1 MKSDNEKENEYDVTQ
16 YTDEE
21 LLTILD
27 LNHNPTDRELEAKI
41 IFNINKYKNIGG
53 ESGFQLATFFED
65 IYAHFFDLGEEDA
78 RQDEDQDG
86 VEEIEEIEESDM
98 NNIDKNSPIKK
109 VAFQETIREEGFN
122 KNETNQSS
130 LIEPQTNRENETKVG
145 YTRNLSY
152 TRGQLNPLLQQTI
165 KRIIS
170 IDSQYRDNKD
180 ALSTEFTFDLSD
192 PLKDVVS
199 LKLYSVQIPYTWYT
213 INNDFGSNFFIIKG
227 DSPGIDNGNH
237 DYTITVSPGNYSP
250 QELVDAI
257 NANISTLISTSTDSS
272 FGNTSMSL
280 NQQTS
285 RVKLNLRFEKQYN
298 ETSYFLNFPNG
309 TSAFE
314 LNSNVTD
321 ASLNLRRASISSF
334 LGFEDLS
341 YNLFHIKSTED
352 LPLVS
357 DTNNANENKAFL
369 LDTSN
374 NFFTVYKYIG
384 LTEESGIPSSVDLS
398 FNVTLSLTTG
408 VDYVRAQIV
417 NQLVID
423 LSNNVNLSSE
433 SAINRIVTQDG
444 NNSYFEMRLK
454 PNRNTTN
461 NIANSKFKVIFPTP
475 SVDIFVGANSCFRF
489 QEHDVELNT
498 IISEHAS
505 IQDESTSFDIS
516 QNIPRV
522 LLSCNKPYFDLS
534 TNDIFFSIPLSTAS
548 YSLNQVIN
556 TLDDN
561 LKEQSYII
569 ENNSG
574 VSLNNNGF
582 LEFTFDILRDF
593 QQNEFEMTIPASG
606 FFSDLGYT
614 GGTVTSQGSGV
625 IGDTTAI
632 SVGFQIN
639 DQTDYAISNY
649 DLLSVLPLASLAN
662 MSSDLSFNVSLAA
675 QTNNI
680 VSQVN
685 LSSVIASTFNSTF
698 VDDDNVNVLSG
709 STFTLHSSSTPGKV
723 DCSLNIVVSKQLSED
738 DFNIQFQDISG
749 GTDLLDL
756 SNNIWY
762 NSLQIDSVMIDNSF
776 QLLNSPYVSSDVSGA
791 DLSFN
796 VTNELGTVIARGVR
810 SNGVLTDAGRF
821 IAITSDNNKFQL
833 VPFEDGVVD
842 NRNILSFTI
851 SDGNYSR
858 AQLLNLMNNAF
869 AGTVAS
875 SSTISIFTDSQG
887 NELTKMRLTVDKT
900 YTPDD
905 YKLLF
910 FDPISF
916 AKCFSGVSSVR
927 NTTWD
932 TTLGWILGFRAYTS
946 YIIRDL
952 DTTVSQYVVKSGTNV
967 ELIGDT
973 TISTNLFNYLLLSLN
988 DYNQNHLNDGLI
1000 TVAPRDTFI
1009 QPSSYTNRSNFVCDP
1024 NTGDLVY
1031 NSANDQQTKRLTQ
1044 NQIYSVTQI
1053 ANSKNVSNI
1062 ITSTEVTGNSFGTGP
1077 FEKDVFGLIPL
1088 KLSGLRNGESYV
1100 EFGGTLQNQER
1111 TYFGPVNINR
1121 MTVKLK
1127 TDRGNV
1133 LDLNGS
1139 NWSFSLVCE
1148 QLYRQNP
1155 GSGDT

>member
-1 MKSDNEKENEYDVTQ
+1 MESNDVKKDEYDISE
-16 YTDEE
+16 YSDEE

-41 IFNINKYKNIGG
+41 IFNINKYKNIAG
-53 ESGFQLATFFED
+53 ESGAQLAIFFED
-65 IYAHFFDLGEEDA
+65 IYNRFFDLGEEDEDEN
-78 RQDEDQDG
+78 QDDQEINVSVKEIDTKRAQ
-86 VEEIEEIEESDM
+86 EE
-98 NNIDKNSPIKK
+98 KT
-109 VAFQETIREEGFN
+109 QERAMDEGFN
-122 KNETNQSS
+122 NNAPKPTT
-130 LIEPQTNRENETKVG
+130 LIETQPKRENEAPVG
-145 YTRNLSY
+145 YTRNLAY
-152 TRGQLNPLLQQTI
+152 TTGQLNPLLQQTI
-165 KRIIS
+165 KRVIS

-227 DSPGIDNGNH
+227 NSPGIDNGNH
-237 DYTITVSPGNYSP
+237 DYTITVSAGNYSP

-257 NANISTLISTSTDSS
+257 NANIVALTSVSTDVS

-285 RVKLNLRFEKQYN
+285 RVKLNLGFEKQYN
-298 ETSYFLNFPNG
+298 ETSYYLNFPNG

-314 LNSNVTD
+314 LEDDSPD
-321 ASLNLRRASISSF
+321 ASLNLRRATIPSF
-334 LGFEDLS
+334 LGFEDGS
-341 YNLFHIKSTED
+341 YNLFNIESTKD
-352 LPLVS
+352 LPLATDS
-357 DTNNANENKAFL
+357 ANANENKAFL
-369 LDTSN
+369 LDASN

-384 LTEESGIPSSVDLS
+384 PGEETGVPSNVDLS

-408 VDYVRAQIV
+408 VDYVRAQLV
-417 NQLVID
+417 NQFVID

-433 SAINRIVTQDG
+433 SEISRITTDNG
-444 NNSYFEMRLK
+444 NNSYFELRLK
-454 PNRNTTN
+454 PDRNTTN
-461 NIANSKFKVIFPTP
+461 NVANSKFKVVFPT
-475 SVDIFVGANSCFRF
+475 SSNDIFVGANSCFRF
-489 QEHDVELNT
+489 QQHDVELNT
-498 IISEHAS
+498 VISEFGS

-516 QNIPRV
+516 ENIPRV
-522 LLSCNKPYFDLS
+522 VLSCNKPLFDLA
-534 TNDIFFSIPLSTAS
+534 TNDISFSIPTSTTS

-561 LKEQSYII
+561 LKAQEFII
-569 ENNSG
+569 DNNSG
-574 VSLNNNGF
+574 VTLNSNGF
-582 LEFTFDILRDF
+582 LEFAFDILRDF
-593 QQNEFEMTIPASG
+593 QQNEFQITIPVPG
-606 FFSDLGYT
+606 FFVNLGYT
-614 GGTVTSQGSGV
+614 NGTVTTQGSGT
-625 IGDTTAI
+625 IGDTTGI
-632 SVGFQIN
+632 TIGFQIN
-639 DQTDYAISNY
+639 DQSDYNISNY
-649 DLLSVLPLASLAN
+649 NLLTVNPDASLN
-662 MSSDLSFNVSLAA
+662 NISSDLSYNVVIPTQPS
-675 QTNNI
+675 NFI
-680 VSQVN
+680 SQVN
-685 LSSVIASTFNSTF
+685 LSNVVENTFNSVF

-709 STFTLHSSSTPGKV
+709 STFSVQASSVSGKL
-723 DCSLNIVVSKQLSED
+723 DCSLNIFISKQLSED
-738 DFNIQFQDISG
+738 DFNVQFQDISG
-749 GTDLLDL
+749 SELLDL

-762 NSLQIDSVMIDNSF
+762 NSLQIDRTMIDTSF
-776 QLLNSPYVSSDVSGA
+776 QLLNSPYVSTDVPGA

-796 VTNELGTVIARGVR
+796 VTNDIGTVIGRGVR
-810 SNGVLTDAGRF
+810 SNGALTDADRF
-821 IAITSDNNKFQL
+821 IEITSDNNQFQL
-833 VPFEDGVVD
+833 VPFEDGVQD
-842 NRNILSFTI
+842 ARNILSFVI
-851 SDGNYSR
+851 ADGNYSR
-858 AQLLNLMNNAF
+858 AQLLSVMNAKF

-875 SSTISIFTDSQG
+875 NSSITISTDSLG
-887 NELTKMRLTVDKT
+887 RELTKMRLTVNKL

-946 YIIRDL
+946 YIISEL

-967 ELIGDT
+967 ELTGDT

-1009 QPSSYTNRSNFVCDP
+1009 QPSSYTNRTNFVCDP
-1024 NTGDLVY
+1024 NTGELVY
-1031 NSANDQQTKRLTQ
+1031 NTANDPQTKRLTQ

-1111 TYFGPVNINR
+1111 TYFGPVNIKR

-1155 GSGDT
+1155 GE

>member
-41 IFNINKYKNIGG
+41 IFNIKKYKNIGG

-86 VEEIEEIEESDM
+86 VEEIEESDM
-98 NNIDKNSPIKK
+98 NNIDKNSSIKK
-109 VAFQETIREEGFN
+109 VAFQETLREEGFN

-145 YTRNLSY
+145 YTSNLAY

-237 DYTITVSPGNYSP
+237 DYTITVSAGNYSP

-257 NANISTLISTSTDSS
+257 NANISTLTSTSTDVS

-314 LNSNVTD
+314 LNSNATD

-384 LTEESGIPSSVDLS
+384 PTEELGIPSSVDLS

-433 SAINRIVTQDG
+433 SAINRIVTEDG
-444 NNSYFEMRLK
+444 NNSYFELRLK
-454 PNRNTTN
+454 PDRNTTN

-522 LLSCNKPYFDLS
+522 VLSCNKPYFDLS
-534 TNDIFFSIPLSTAS
+534 TNDISFSIPLSTAS

-574 VSLNNNGF
+574 VSLNNSGF

-662 MSSDLSFNVSLAA
+662 MSFDLSFNVSLAA

-723 DCSLNIVVSKQLSED
+723 DCSLNIVISKQLSED

-810 SNGVLTDAGRF
+810 SNGVLTDADRF

-869 AGTVAS
+869 VGTVAS
-875 SSTISIFTDSQG
+875 LSTISIFTDSQG

-967 ELIGDT
+967 ELTGDT

>member
-1 MKSDNEKENEYDVTQ
+1 MKTNDAKKDEYDISQ
-16 YTDEE
+16 YSDEE

-41 IFNINKYKNIGG
+41 IFNINKYKNIAG
-53 ESGFQLATFFED
+53 ESGSQLAIFFED
-65 IYAHFFDLGEEDA
+65 IYSHFFDLGEEDEN
-78 RQDEDQDG
+78 QDAQETNAS
-86 VEEIEEIEESDM
+86 VEEIDTKMAPEE
-98 NNIDKNSPIKK
+98 KT
-109 VAFQETIREEGFN
+109 QEMTMDEGFN
-122 KNETNQSS
+122 NNASKPTTLTETQPS
-130 LIEPQTNRENETKVG
+130 RENEAPVG
-145 YTRNLSY
+145 YTRNLAY
-152 TRGQLNPLLQQTI
+152 TTGQLNPLLQQTI
-165 KRIIS
+165 KRVIS

-227 DSPGIDNGNH
+227 NSPGIDNGNH
-237 DYTITVSPGNYSP
+237 DYTITVSAGNYSP

-257 NANISTLISTSTDSS
+257 NENIVALTSISTDVS

-285 RVKLNLRFEKQYN
+285 RVKLNLGFEKQYN
-298 ETSYFLNFPNG
+298 ETSYYLNFPNG

-314 LNSNVTD
+314 LEDDSPD
-321 ASLNLRRASISSF
+321 ASLNLRRANIPSF
-334 LGFEDLS
+334 LGFEDSS
-341 YNLFHIKSTED
+341 YNLFNIESTKD
-352 LPLVS
+352 LPLAT
-357 DTNNANENKAFL
+357 DTANANENKAFL
-369 LDTSN
+369 LDASN

-384 LTEESGIPSSVDLS
+384 PSEETGVPSNVDLS
-398 FNVTLSLTTG
+398 FNITLSLTTG
-408 VDYVRAQIV
+408 VDYVRTQLV

-433 SAINRIVTQDG
+433 SEISRITTDDG
-444 NNSYFEMRLK
+444 NNSYFELRLK
-454 PNRNTTN
+454 PDRNTTN
-461 NIANSKFKVIFPTP
+461 NVANSKFKVLFPSP
-475 SVDIFVGANSCFRF
+475 STDIFVGANSCFRF

-498 IISEHAS
+498 VISEFGS

-522 LLSCNKPYFDLS
+522 VLSCNKPLFDLAA
-534 TNDIFFSIPLSTAS
+534 NDISFSIPTSTTS

-561 LKEQSYII
+561 LKEQDFII
-569 ENNSG
+569 DNNSG
-574 VSLNNNGF
+574 VTLNSDGY
-582 LEFTFDILRDF
+582 LEFAFDILRDF
-593 QQNEFEMTIPASG
+593 QQNEFQVTILATG
-606 FFSDLGYT
+606 FFANLGYT
-614 GGTVTSQGSGV
+614 DGQVTTQGSGT

-632 SVGFQIN
+632 TIGFQIN
-639 DQTDYAISNY
+639 DQSDYAISNY
-649 DLLSVLPLASLAN
+649 QLLTVDPHTSLN
-662 MSSDLSFNVSLAA
+662 NLSSDLSYNVVLPTQPS
-675 QTNNI
+675 NFI
-680 VSQVN
+680 SQVN
-685 LSSVIASTFNSTF
+685 LSNVVENTFNSVF

-709 STFTLHSSSTPGKV
+709 STFSVQPSTTSGKL
-723 DCSLNIVVSKQLSED
+723 DCSLNIFVSKQLSED
-738 DFNIQFQDISG
+738 DFNVQFQDISG
-749 GTDLLDL
+749 SELLDL

-762 NSLQIDSVMIDNSF
+762 NSLRIDRVMIDTSF
-776 QLLNSPYVSSDVSGA
+776 QLLNSPYVSTDVPGA

-796 VTNELGTVIARGVR
+796 VTNDIGTVIGRGIR
-810 SNGVLTDAGRF
+810 SNDVLTDADRF
-821 IAITSDNNKFQL
+821 IEITSDNNQFQL
-833 VPFEDGVVD
+833 VPFEDGVQD
-842 NRNILSFTI
+842 DRNILSFTI
-851 SDGNYSR
+851 ADGNYSR
-858 AQLLNLMNNAF
+858 AQLLSAMNAKF
-869 AGTVAS
+869 VGTVAS
-875 SSTISIFTDSQG
+875 ESSITISTDSLG
-887 NELTKMRLTVDKT
+887 RELTKMRLTVNKM

-946 YIIRDL
+946 YIISDL
-952 DTTVSQYVVKSGTNV
+952 DSTVSQYVVKSGTNV
-967 ELIGDT
+967 ELTGDT

-1024 NTGDLVY
+1024 NTGELVY
-1031 NSANDQQTKRLTQ
+1031 NTANDQQTKRLTQ

-1088 KLSGLRNGESYV
+1088 KLSGLRNGDSYV

-1111 TYFGPVNINR
+1111 TYFGPVNIKR

-1155 GSGDT
+1155 GNGE

>member
-1 MKSDNEKENEYDVTQ
+1 MKSNDANQDEYNVNQ
-16 YTDEE
+16 YSDEE

-27 LNHNPTDRELEAKI
+27 LNHNPSDRELEAKI
-41 IFNINKYKNIGG
+41 IFNINKYKNIAG
-53 ESGFQLATFFED
+53 ESGTQLATFFED
-65 IYAHFFDLGEEDA
+65 IYAHFFDLGEEEGEDEKQESNEVVESGTTNISQPSPEEK
-78 RQDEDQDG
+78 RQERAND
-86 VEEIEEIEESDM
+86 
-98 NNIDKNSPIKK
+98 
-109 VAFQETIREEGFN
+109 EGFN
-122 KNETNQSS
+122 NNVSNQPSF
-130 LIEPQTNRENETKVG
+130 IEGQTNRENEAPVG
-145 YTRNLSY
+145 YTRDLAY

-227 DSPGIDNGNH
+227 NSPGIDNGNH
-237 DYTITVSPGNYSP
+237 DYTITVSAGNYSP

-257 NANISTLISTSTDSS
+257 NANISSLTTTSTDVS

-285 RVKLNLRFEKQYN
+285 RVKLNLGFEKQYN
-298 ETSYFLNFPNG
+298 ETSYYLNFPNG
-309 TSAFE
+309 TSAFALDE
-314 LNSNVTD
+314 DPTQE
-321 ASLNLRRASISSF
+321 SLNLRRATISSF
-334 LGFEDLS
+334 LGFEDTS
-341 YNLFHIKSTED
+341 YNLFHIESTKD
-352 LPLVS
+352 LPLV
-357 DTNNANENKAFL
+357 ENDVRAFV
-369 LDTSN
+369 LDSTN

-384 LTEESGIPSSVDLS
+384 PSEESGIPSNVDLS
-398 FNVTLSLTTG
+398 FNVTLSLATG
-408 VDYVRAQIV
+408 VDYQRSQIV
-417 NQLVID
+417 NNLVTV
-423 LSNNVNLSSE
+423 LANNTNLSSE
-433 SAINRIVTQDG
+433 SSITRIVTEDG
-444 NNSYFEMRLK
+444 NNSYFELRLK
-454 PNRNTTN
+454 PDRNTTN
-461 NIANSKFKVIFPTP
+461 NVANSKFKVIFPTP
-475 SVDIFVGANSCFRF
+475 STTDIFTGNNSCFRF
-489 QEHDVELNT
+489 QENDSEFNT
-498 IISEHAS
+498 ILSEFAS

-522 LLSCNKPYFDLS
+522 VLTCNKELFDLPA
-534 TNDIFFSIPLSTAS
+534 NDISFSIPTSTTS

-556 TLDDN
+556 ILDDN
-561 LKEQSYII
+561 LKAQDFIFDT
-569 ENNSG
+569 NSG
-574 VSLNNNGF
+574 VTLNSNGF
-582 LEFTFDILRDF
+582 LEFAFDILRDF
-593 QQNEFEMTIPASG
+593 QQNEFQVTIPGTG
-606 FFSDLGYT
+606 FFGDLGYI
-614 GGTVTSQGSGV
+614 GGTTTIQGSGT

-632 SVGFQIN
+632 EIGFQIN
-639 DQTDYAISNY
+639 DQSAYTISNY
-649 DLLSVLPLASLAN
+649 ELVKVEPILN
-662 MSSDLSFNVSLAA
+662 NISSDLSYNVEIDNTVSV
-675 QTNNI
+675 I
-680 VSQVN
+680 SQVN
-685 LSSVIASTFNSTF
+685 LTTIVENTFNNLF
-698 VDDDNVNVLSG
+698 VDDDNTNVLSG
-709 STFTLHSSSTPGKV
+709 STFTVQSSSVTGKL
-723 DCSLNIVVSKQLSED
+723 DCSLNIIISKQLTED
-738 DFNIQFQDISG
+738 DFSIQFQDIA
-749 GTDLLDL
+749 GTNLLDT
-756 SNNIWY
+756 SSNIWY
-762 NSLQIDSVMIDNSF
+762 SSLQIDPVMIDTSF
-776 QLLNSPYVSSDVSGA
+776 QLLNSPYVSTEVPGA
-791 DLSFN
+791 DLSLN
-796 VTNELGTVIARGVR
+796 ITNELGTIIGRGVR
-810 SNGVLTDAGRF
+810 SNGVLTDADRF
-821 IAITSDNNKFQL
+821 IEITSDNNQFQL
-833 VPFEDGVVD
+833 IPFEDGVQD
-842 NRNILSFTI
+842 DRNILSFTI
-851 SDGNYSR
+851 ADGNYSR
-858 AQLLNLMNNAF
+858 AQLLTAMNATF

-875 SSTISIFTDSQG
+875 ASTVTIFTDSQG
-887 NELTKMRLTVDKT
+887 RELTKMRFTIDKT

-946 YIIRDL
+946 YIVRDL

-967 ELIGDT
+967 ELTGDT

-1024 NTGDLVY
+1024 NTGELVY
-1031 NSANDQQTKRLTQ
+1031 NTANDQQTKRLTQ

-1111 TYFGPVNINR
+1111 TYFGPVNIKR

-1155 GSGDT
+1155 GNGE

>member
-1 MKSDNEKENEYDVTQ
+1 MESNDAKKDEYDIRQ
-16 YTDEE
+16 YSDEE

-41 IFNINKYKNIGG
+41 IFNINKYKNIAG
-53 ESGFQLATFFED
+53 ESGAQLAIFFED
-65 IYAHFFDLGEEDA
+65 IYNHFFDLGEEDEEEDEN
-78 RQDEDQDG
+78 QDDQEGNAPAEKIDTKIAP
-86 VEEIEEIEESDM
+86 EERAMD
-98 NNIDKNSPIKK
+98 
-109 VAFQETIREEGFN
+109 EGFN
-122 KNETNQSS
+122 NNAPKPTT
-130 LIEPQTNRENETKVG
+130 LIEPQSNRENEAPVG
-145 YTRNLSY
+145 YTRNLAY
-152 TRGQLNPLLQQTI
+152 TTGQLNPLLQQTI
-165 KRIIS
+165 KRVIS

-227 DSPGIDNGNH
+227 NSPGIDNGNH
-237 DYTITVSPGNYSP
+237 DYTITVSAGNYSP

-257 NANISTLISTSTDSS
+257 NADISTLTTTSTDVS

-285 RVKLNLRFEKQYN
+285 RVKLNLGFEKQYN
-298 ETSYFLNFPNG
+298 ETSYYLNFPNG

-314 LNSNVTD
+314 LEDDSPD
-321 ASLNLRRASISSF
+321 ASLNLRRANIPSF
-334 LGFEDLS
+334 LGFEDGS
-341 YNLFHIKSTED
+341 YNLFNIESTKD
-352 LPLVS
+352 LPLATDS
-357 DTNNANENKAFL
+357 ANANENKAFL
-369 LDTSN
+369 LDATN

-384 LTEESGIPSSVDLS
+384 PSEETGVPSNVDLS

-408 VDYVRAQIV
+408 VDYVRAQLV
-417 NQLVID
+417 NQLIID

-433 SAINRIVTQDG
+433 SAISRITTDDG
-444 NNSYFEMRLK
+444 NNSYFELRLK
-454 PNRNTTN
+454 PDRNTTN
-461 NIANSKFKVIFPTP
+461 NVANSKFKVLFPTP
-475 SVDIFVGANSCFRF
+475 STDIFVGANSCFRF

-498 IISEHAS
+498 VISEFGS

-522 LLSCNKPYFDLS
+522 VLSCNKPLFDLA
-534 TNDIFFSIPLSTAS
+534 TNDISFSIPTSTTS

-556 TLDDN
+556 TLDDD
-561 LKEQSYII
+561 LKAQEFII
-569 ENNSG
+569 DNNSG
-574 VSLNNNGF
+574 VTLNSDGF
-582 LEFTFDILRDF
+582 LEFAFDILRDF
-593 QQNEFEMTIPASG
+593 QQNEFQVTIPATG
-606 FFSDLGYT
+606 FFANLGYT
-614 GGTVTSQGSGV
+614 AIGEVTTQGSGT
-625 IGDTTAI
+625 IGDTTGI
-632 SVGFQIN
+632 TIGFQIN
-639 DQTDYAISNY
+639 DQSDYAISNY
-649 DLLSVLPLASLAN
+649 NLLTVDPHASLN
-662 MSSDLSFNVSLAA
+662 NLSSDLSYNVVIPTQPS
-675 QTNNI
+675 NFI
-680 VSQVN
+680 SQVN
-685 LSSVIASTFNSTF
+685 LSNVVENTFNSAF

-709 STFTLHSSSTPGKV
+709 STFNVQPSATPGKL
-723 DCSLNIVVSKQLSED
+723 DCSLNIFISKQLSED
-738 DFNIQFQDISG
+738 DFNVQFQDISG
-749 GTDLLDL
+749 SELLDL

-762 NSLQIDSVMIDNSF
+762 NSLQIDRTMIDTSF
-776 QLLNSPYVSSDVSGA
+776 QLLNSPYVSTDVPGA

-796 VTNELGTVIARGVR
+796 VTNTIGTVIGRGVR
-810 SNGVLTDAGRF
+810 SNGVLTDADRF
-821 IAITSDNNKFQL
+821 IEITSDNNQFQL
-833 VPFEDGVVD
+833 VPFEDGVQD
-842 NRNILSFTI
+842 SRNILSFTI
-851 SDGNYSR
+851 DDGNYSR
-858 AQLLNLMNNAF
+858 AQLLSAMNAKF

-875 SSTISIFTDSQG
+875 KSSITISTDSLG
-887 NELTKMRLTVDKT
+887 RELTKMRFTVNKM

-967 ELIGDT
+967 ELTGDT

-1024 NTGDLVY
+1024 NTGELVY
-1031 NSANDQQTKRLTQ
+1031 NTANDQQTKRLTQ

-1111 TYFGPVNINR
+1111 TYFGPVNIKR

-1155 GSGDT
+1155 GNGE

>member
-1 MKSDNEKENEYDVTQ
+1 MKSNDDKQNEYDISQ

-41 IFNINKYKNIGG
+41 IFNINKYKHIAG
-53 ESGFQLATFFED
+53 ESGTQLATFFED
-65 IYAHFFDLGEEDA
+65 IYAHFFELGEEDE
-78 RQDEDQDG
+78 DENQDG
-86 VEEIEEIEESDM
+86 QETNASVEEIDTKMAPEERAMD
-98 NNIDKNSPIKK
+98 
-109 VAFQETIREEGFN
+109 EGFN
-122 KNETNQSS
+122 NNAPKPPT
-130 LIEPQTNRENETKVG
+130 LIEPQSNRENEAQVG
-145 YTRNLSY
+145 YTRNLAY

-165 KRIIS
+165 KRVIS

-227 DSPGIDNGNH
+227 NSPGIDNGNH
-237 DYTITVSPGNYSP
+237 DYTITVSAGNYSP

-257 NANISTLISTSTDSS
+257 NVNIATLTATSTDVS

-285 RVKLNLRFEKQYN
+285 RVKLNLGFEKQYN
-298 ETSYFLNFPNG
+298 ETSYYLNFPNG
-309 TSAFE
+309 TAAFE
-314 LNSNVTD
+314 LDDTATD
-321 ASLNLRRASISSF
+321 ASLNLRRATIPSF
-334 LGFEDLS
+334 LGFGDLS
-341 YNLFHIKSTED
+341 YNLFNIESTKD
-352 LPLVS
+352 LPLAT
-357 DTNNANENKAFL
+357 DTTNANENKAFL
-369 LDTSN
+369 LDSFN

-384 LTEESGIPSSVDLS
+384 PDEESGVPSNIDLS

-408 VDYVRAQIV
+408 VDYVRAQLV
-417 NQLVID
+417 DQLIAD
-423 LSNNVNLSSE
+423 LSNNTYLSSE
-433 SAINRIVTQDG
+433 SSIRRITTDDG
-444 NNSYFEMRLK
+444 NNSYFELRLK
-454 PNRNTTN
+454 PDRNTTN
-461 NIANSKFKVIFPTP
+461 NVANSKFKVIFPTP
-475 SVDIFVGANSCFRF
+475 STDIFVGANSCFRF
-489 QEHDVELNT
+489 QQHDVELNT
-498 IISEHAS
+498 VISEHAS

-522 LLSCNKPYFDLS
+522 VLTCNKTYFDLPI
-534 TNDIFFSIPLSTAS
+534 NDISFSIPLSTTS

-556 TLDDN
+556 ALDDD
-561 LKEQSYII
+561 LKVQDYII

-574 VSLNNNGF
+574 VSLNNDGY
-582 LEFTFDILRDF
+582 LEFAFDILRDF
-593 QQNEFEMTIPASG
+593 QQNEFQVTIPATG
-606 FFSDLGYT
+606 FFASLGYT
-614 GGTVTSQGSGV
+614 DGTVIAQGSGT

-632 SVGFQIN
+632 TIGFQIN
-639 DQTDYAISNY
+639 DQSDYLINNY
-649 DLLSVLPLASLAN
+649 DLLTVDPLASLGT
-662 MSSDLSFNVSLAA
+662 MSSDLSYNVVIPTQQS
-675 QTNNI
+675 I
-680 VSQVN
+680 ISQVN
-685 LSSVIASTFNSTF
+685 LSNVVENTFNSAF

-709 STFTLHSSSTPGKV
+709 STFDVQSSASPGKL
-723 DCSLNIVVSKQLSED
+723 DCSLNIFISKQLSED
-738 DFNIQFQDISG
+738 DFNVQFQDISG
-749 GTDLLDL
+749 SELLDL

-762 NSLQIDSVMIDNSF
+762 NSLQIDRTMIDTSF
-776 QLLNSPYVSSDVSGA
+776 QLLNSPYVSTDVPGA

-796 VTNELGTVIARGVR
+796 VTNTLGTVIGLGVR
-810 SNGVLTDAGRF
+810 SNGVLTAADRF
-821 IAITSDNNKFQL
+821 IAITSDNNQFQL
-833 VPFEDGVVD
+833 APFEDGVQD
-842 NRNILSFTI
+842 DRNILSFVI
-851 SDGNYSR
+851 ADGNYSR
-858 AQLLNLMNNAF
+858 AQLLSAMNAKF

-875 SSTISIFTDSQG
+875 NSSITISTDSLG
-887 NELTKMRLTVDKT
+887 RELTKMRLTVNKL

-967 ELIGDT
+967 ELTGDT

-1024 NTGDLVY
+1024 NTGELVY
-1031 NSANDQQTKRLTQ
+1031 NTANDQQTKRLTQ

-1111 TYFGPVNINR
+1111 TYFGPVNIKR

-1155 GSGDT
+1155 GNDE

>member
-1 MKSDNEKENEYDVTQ
+1 MKTNDAKKDEYDISQ
-16 YTDEE
+16 YSDEE

-41 IFNINKYKNIGG
+41 IFNINKYKNIAG
-53 ESGFQLATFFED
+53 ESGSQLAIFFED
-65 IYAHFFDLGEEDA
+65 IYSHFFDLGEEDEN
-78 RQDEDQDG
+78 QDAQETNAS
-86 VEEIEEIEESDM
+86 VEEIDTKMAPEEKMPERAMD
-98 NNIDKNSPIKK
+98 
-109 VAFQETIREEGFN
+109 EGFN
-122 KNETNQSS
+122 NNASKPTTLTETPPS
-130 LIEPQTNRENETKVG
+130 RENEAPVG
-145 YTRNLSY
+145 YTRNLAY
-152 TRGQLNPLLQQTI
+152 TTGQLNPLLQQTI
-165 KRIIS
+165 KRVIS

-227 DSPGIDNGNH
+227 NSPGIDNGNH
-237 DYTITVSPGNYSP
+237 DYTITVSAGNYSP

-257 NANISTLISTSTDSS
+257 NANITSLTSISTDVS

-285 RVKLNLRFEKQYN
+285 RVKLNLGFEKQYN
-298 ETSYFLNFPNG
+298 ETSYYLNFPNG

-314 LNSNVTD
+314 LEDDSPD
-321 ASLNLRRASISSF
+321 ASLNLRRANIPSF
-334 LGFEDLS
+334 LGFEDSS
-341 YNLFHIKSTED
+341 YNLFNIESTKD
-352 LPLVS
+352 LPLAT
-357 DTNNANENKAFL
+357 DTANANENKAFL
-369 LDTSN
+369 LDASN

-384 LTEESGIPSSVDLS
+384 PGEETGVPSNVDLS
-398 FNVTLSLTTG
+398 FNITLSLTTG
-408 VDYVRAQIV
+408 VDYVRTQLV

-433 SAINRIVTQDG
+433 SEISRITTDDG
-444 NNSYFEMRLK
+444 NNSYFELRLK
-454 PNRNTTN
+454 PDRNTTN
-461 NIANSKFKVIFPTP
+461 NVANSKFKVLFPTP
-475 SVDIFVGANSCFRF
+475 RTDIFVGANSCFRF
-489 QEHDVELNT
+489 QQHDVELNT
-498 IISEHAS
+498 VISEFGS

-522 LLSCNKPYFDLS
+522 LLSCNKPLFDLS
-534 TNDIFFSIPLSTAS
+534 TNDISFSIPTSTTS

-561 LKEQSYII
+561 LKGQDFII

-574 VSLNNNGF
+574 VTLNSDGY
-582 LEFTFDILRDF
+582 LEFAFDILRDF
-593 QQNEFEMTIPASG
+593 QQNEFQVTIPATG
-606 FFSDLGYT
+606 FFANLGYT
-614 GGTVTSQGSGV
+614 DGQVTTQGSGT
-625 IGDTTAI
+625 IGDTTSI
-632 SVGFQIN
+632 TIGFQIN
-639 DQTDYAISNY
+639 DQSDYAISNY
-649 DLLSVLPLASLAN
+649 QLLTVDPHNSLNNLSA
-662 MSSDLSFNVSLAA
+662 DLSYNVVIPTQPS
-675 QTNNI
+675 NFI
-680 VSQVN
+680 SQVN
-685 LSSVIASTFNSTF
+685 LSNVIENTFNSVF

-709 STFTLHSSSTPGKV
+709 STFSVQSSGTSGRL
-723 DCSLNIVVSKQLSED
+723 DCSLNIFISKQLSED
-738 DFNIQFQDISG
+738 DFNVQFQDISG
-749 GTDLLDL
+749 SDLLDL

-762 NSLQIDSVMIDNSF
+762 NSLQIDRVMIDTSF
-776 QLLNSPYVSSDVSGA
+776 QLLNSPYVSTDVPGA

-796 VTNELGTVIARGVR
+796 VTNDIGTVIGRGVR
-810 SNGVLTDAGRF
+810 SNGALTDADRF
-821 IAITSDNNKFQL
+821 IEITSDNNQFQL
-833 VPFEDGVVD
+833 IPFEDGVQD
-842 NRNILSFTI
+842 DRNILSFVI
-851 SDGNYSR
+851 DDGNYSR
-858 AQLLNLMNNAF
+858 AQLLSAMNAKF

-875 SSTISIFTDSQG
+875 ESSITISTDSLG
-887 NELTKMRLTVDKT
+887 RELTKMRLTVNKL

-967 ELIGDT
+967 TLTGDT

-1024 NTGDLVY
+1024 NTGELVY
-1031 NSANDQQTKRLTQ
+1031 NTANDQQTKRLTQ

-1088 KLSGLRNGESYV
+1088 KLSGLRNGDSYV

-1111 TYFGPVNINR
+1111 TYFGPVNIKR

-1155 GSGDT
+1155 GNGE

>member
-1 MKSDNEKENEYDVTQ
+1 MKSNDANQNEYDVSQ

-41 IFNINKYKNIGG
+41 IFNINKYKHIAG
-53 ESGFQLATFFED
+53 ESGTQLATFFED
-65 IYAHFFDLGEEDA
+65 IYARFFELDEEEQQA
-78 RQDEDQDG
+78 EEYQ
-86 VEEIEEIEESDM
+86 EIEEENEDET
-98 NNIDKNSPIKK
+98 PPKK
-109 VAFQETIREEGFN
+109 VSFKEPMRDEGFN
-122 KNETNQSS
+122 NNASNQPP
-130 LIEPQTNRENETKVG
+130 LIEGQSNQDNEASVG
-145 YTRNLSY
+145 YTRNLAY

-165 KRIIS
+165 KRVIS

-237 DYTITVSPGNYSP
+237 DYTITVSAGNYSP

-257 NANISTLISTSTDSS
+257 NANIATLTATSTDVS

-285 RVKLNLRFEKQYN
+285 RVKLNLGFEKQYN

-309 TSAFE
+309 TSAFALAE
-314 LNSNVTD
+314 DPTQE
-321 ASLNLRRASISSF
+321 SLNLRRETIPSF
-334 LGFEDLS
+334 LGFEDIS
-341 YNLFHIKSTED
+341 YNLFNIESTKD
-352 LPLVS
+352 LPLAT
-357 DTNNANENKAFL
+357 DTTNANENKAFL
-369 LDTSN
+369 LDSSN

-384 LTEESGIPSSVDLS
+384 PAEEAGVPSNIDLS

-408 VDYVRAQIV
+408 VDYVRAQLV
-417 NQLVID
+417 DQLITD
-423 LSNNVNLSSE
+423 LSNNIYLSSE
-433 SAINRIVTQDG
+433 SAINRITTDDG
-444 NNSYFEMRLK
+444 NNSYFELRLK
-454 PNRNTTN
+454 PDRNTTN
-461 NIANSKFKVIFPTP
+461 NVANSKFKVIFPSP
-475 SVDIFVGANSCFRF
+475 STDIFVGANSCFRF

-498 IISEHAS
+498 IISEYAS

-522 LLSCNKPYFDLS
+522 VLSCNKEYFDLS
-534 TNDIFFSIPLSTAS
+534 ANDISFSIPTSTTS

-556 TLDDN
+556 ILDDD
-561 LKEQSYII
+561 LKAQDYII
-569 ENNSG
+569 QNNSG
-574 VSLNNNGF
+574 VSLNNEGY
-582 LEFTFDILRDF
+582 LEFAFDILRDF
-593 QQNEFEMTIPASG
+593 QQNEFQVIIPGTG
-606 FFSDLGYT
+606 FFGELGYN
-614 GGTVTSQGSGV
+614 GGIVTTQGSGI

-632 SVGFQIN
+632 EIEFQIN
-639 DQTDYAISNY
+639 DQSAYTISNHE
-649 DLLSVLPLASLAN
+649 LVKVEPLAALNN
-662 MSSDLSFNVSLAA
+662 MSSDLSYNVEIDD
-675 QTNNI
+675 TTTV

-685 LSSVIASTFNSTF
+685 LTTIIENTFNNIF

-709 STFTLHSSSTPGKV
+709 STFTIQSSSTSGKL
-723 DCSLNIVVSKQLSED
+723 DCTLNILISKQLSED
-738 DFNIQFQDISG
+738 DFNVQFQNLSG
-749 GTDLLDL
+749 TNLLDL

-762 NSLQIDSVMIDNSF
+762 NSLQIDRVMIDTSF
-776 QLLNSPYVSSDVSGA
+776 QLLNSPYVSTEVPGA

-796 VTNELGTVIARGVR
+796 VTNTLGTVIGRGVR
-810 SNGVLTDAGRF
+810 SNGVLTAADRF
-821 IAITSDNNKFQL
+821 IAITSENNQFQL
-833 VPFEDGVVD
+833 VPFEDGVQD
-842 NRNILSFTI
+842 DRNILSFTI
-851 SDGNYSR
+851 DDGNYSR
-858 AQLLNLMNNAF
+858 AQLLTEMNAAF

-875 SSTISIFTDSQG
+875 NSTVSIYTDSQG

-952 DTTVSQYVVKSGTNV
+952 DITVSQYVVKSGTDV
-967 ELIGDT
+967 ELTGDT

-1024 NTGDLVY
+1024 NTGELVY

-1111 TYFGPVNINR
+1111 TYFGPVNIKR

-1155 GSGDT
+1155 GNGE

>member
-1 MKSDNEKENEYDVTQ
+1 MEPNDAKKDEYDIRQ
-16 YTDEE
+16 YSDEE

-27 LNHNPTDRELEAKI
+27 LNHNPSDRELEAKI
-41 IFNINKYKNIGG
+41 IFNINKYKNIAG
-53 ESGFQLATFFED
+53 ESGAQLAIFFED
-65 IYAHFFDLGEEDA
+65 IYNHFFDLGEEEEEE
-78 RQDEDQDG
+78 EDDDNQEEDKKKAING
-86 VEEIEEIEESDM
+86 IAEEIDTKRAQEEHAMD
-98 NNIDKNSPIKK
+98 
-109 VAFQETIREEGFN
+109 EGFN
-122 KNETNQSS
+122 NNAPKPTT
-130 LIEPQTNRENETKVG
+130 LIEPQSNRENEAPVG
-145 YTRNLSY
+145 YTRNLAY
-152 TRGQLNPLLQQTI
+152 TTGQLNPLLQQTI
-165 KRIIS
+165 KRVIS

-227 DSPGIDNGNH
+227 NSPGIDNGNH
-237 DYTITVSPGNYSP
+237 DYTITVSAGNYSP

-257 NANISTLISTSTDSS
+257 NADISTLTTTSTDVS

-285 RVKLNLRFEKQYN
+285 RVKLNLGFEKQYN
-298 ETSYFLNFPNG
+298 ETSYYLNFPNG

-314 LNSNVTD
+314 LEDDSPD
-321 ASLNLRRASISSF
+321 ASLNLRRANIPSF
-334 LGFEDLS
+334 LGFEDGS
-341 YNLFHIKSTED
+341 YNLFNIESTKD
-352 LPLVS
+352 LPLAT
-357 DTNNANENKAFL
+357 DTANANENKAFL
-369 LDTSN
+369 LDASN

-384 LTEESGIPSSVDLS
+384 PSEEPGVPSNVDLS
-398 FNVTLSLTTG
+398 FNVTLSLATG
-408 VDYVRAQIV
+408 VDYVRAQLV
-417 NQLVID
+417 NQFVID
-423 LSNNVNLSSE
+423 LSNNINLSSE
-433 SAINRIVTQDG
+433 SAISRITTDDG
-444 NNSYFEMRLK
+444 NNSYFELRLK
-454 PNRNTTN
+454 PDRNTTN
-461 NIANSKFKVIFPTP
+461 NVANSKFKVLFPTP
-475 SVDIFVGANSCFRF
+475 STDIFVGANSCFRF
-489 QEHDVELNT
+489 QQHDVELNT
-498 IISEHAS
+498 IVSEFGS

-522 LLSCNKPYFDLS
+522 VLSCNKPLFDLA
-534 TNDIFFSIPLSTAS
+534 TNDISFSIPTSTTS

-561 LKEQSYII
+561 LKAQEFII
-569 ENNSG
+569 DNNSG
-574 VSLNNNGF
+574 VTLNSDGF
-582 LEFTFDILRDF
+582 LEFAFDILRDF
-593 QQNEFEMTIPASG
+593 QQNEFEITIPATG
-606 FFSDLGYT
+606 FFANLGYT
-614 GGTVTSQGSGV
+614 DGTVTTQGSGT
-625 IGDTTAI
+625 IGDTTGI
-632 SVGFQIN
+632 TIGFQIN
-639 DQTDYAISNY
+639 DQSDYAINNY
-649 DLLSVLPLASLAN
+649 NLLTVDPHASLNNLSA
-662 MSSDLSFNVSLAA
+662 DLSYNVVIPTQPS
-675 QTNNI
+675 NFI
-680 VSQVN
+680 SQVN
-685 LSSVIASTFNSTF
+685 LSNVVQNTFNSVF

-709 STFTLHSSSTPGKV
+709 STFSVQSSATPGRL
-723 DCSLNIVVSKQLSED
+723 DCSLNIFISKQLSED
-738 DFNIQFQDISG
+738 DFNVQFQDISG
-749 GTDLLDL
+749 SELLDL

-762 NSLQIDSVMIDNSF
+762 NSLQIDRVMIDTSF
-776 QLLNSPYVSSDVSGA
+776 ELLNSPYVSTDVPDA

-796 VTNELGTVIARGVR
+796 VTNDIGTVIGRGVR
-810 SNGVLTDAGRF
+810 SNGVLTDADRF
-821 IAITSDNNKFQL
+821 IEITSDNNQFQL
-833 VPFEDGVVD
+833 VPFEDGVQD
-842 NRNILSFTI
+842 DRNILSFVI
-851 SDGNYSR
+851 ADGNYSR
-858 AQLLNLMNNAF
+858 AQLLSAMNAKF

-875 SSTISIFTDSQG
+875 NSSITIFTDSLG
-887 NELTKMRLTVDKT
+887 RELTKMRLTVNKL

-952 DTTVSQYVVKSGTNV
+952 DTTVSQYIVKSGTNV
-967 ELIGDT
+967 ELTGDT

-1024 NTGDLVY
+1024 NTGELVY
-1031 NSANDQQTKRLTQ
+1031 NTANDQQTKRLTQ

-1111 TYFGPVNINR
+1111 TYFGPVNIKR

-1155 GSGDT
+1155 GE

>member
-1 MKSDNEKENEYDVTQ
+1 MKSNDVNKNEYDVSQ

-41 IFNINKYKNIGG
+41 IFNINKYKNIAG
-53 ESGFQLATFFED
+53 ESGTQLATFFED
-65 IYAHFFDLGEEDA
+65 IYARFFELDEEE
-78 RQDEDQDG
+78 QQEEYQ
-86 VEEIEEIEESDM
+86 EIEEENEAET
-98 NNIDKNSPIKK
+98 PPKK
-109 VAFQETIREEGFN
+109 VSFKEPARDEGFN
-122 KNETNQSS
+122 NNVSNQQP
-130 LIEPQTNRENETKVG
+130 LIEGQSNQENEAPVG
-145 YTRNLSY
+145 YTRNLAY

-165 KRIIS
+165 KRVIS

-237 DYTITVSPGNYSP
+237 DYTITVSAGNYSP

-257 NANISTLISTSTDSS
+257 NASITTLTSISTDVS

-285 RVKLNLRFEKQYN
+285 RVKLNLGFEKQYN

-309 TSAFE
+309 TAAFALE
-314 LNSNVTD
+314 EDPTQE
-321 ASLNLRRASISSF
+321 SLNLRRETIPSF
-334 LGFEDLS
+334 LGFEDIS
-341 YNLFHIKSTED
+341 YNLFNIESTKD
-352 LPLVS
+352 LPLAT
-357 DTNNANENKAFL
+357 DTTNANENKAFL
-369 LDTSN
+369 LDSSN

-384 LTEESGIPSSVDLS
+384 PAEEVGVPSNIDLS

-408 VDYVRAQIV
+408 VDYVRAQLV
-417 NQLVID
+417 DQLITD
-423 LSNNVNLSSE
+423 LSNNIYLSSE
-433 SAINRIVTQDG
+433 SAINRITTEDG
-444 NNSYFEMRLK
+444 NNSYFELRLK
-454 PNRNTTN
+454 PDRNTTN
-461 NIANSKFKVIFPTP
+461 NVANSKFKVIFPSP
-475 SVDIFVGANSCFRF
+475 STDIFVGANSCFRF

-498 IISEHAS
+498 IISEYAS

-516 QNIPRV
+516 QTIPRV
-522 LLSCNKPYFDLS
+522 VLSCNKTYFDLPI
-534 TNDIFFSIPLSTAS
+534 NDISFSIPLSTTS

-556 TLDDN
+556 ALDDD
-561 LKEQSYII
+561 LKAQDYII

-574 VSLNNNGF
+574 VSLNNEGY
-582 LEFTFDILRDF
+582 LEFAFDILRDF
-593 QQNEFEMTIPASG
+593 QQNEFEVTIPGPSDGG
-606 FFSDLGYT
+606 FFASLGYAGAT
-614 GGTVTSQGSGV
+614 LTTQGSGT

-632 SVGFQIN
+632 TIGFQIN
-639 DQTDYAISNY
+639 DQSDYSISNY
-649 DLLSVLPLASLAN
+649 NLLTVDPLASLGT
-662 MSSDLSFNVSLAA
+662 MSSDLSYNVVIPT
-675 QTNNI
+675 QTSDI

-685 LSSVIASTFNSTF
+685 LSTIIQNTFNSVF

-709 STFTLHSSSTPGKV
+709 STFTTQSSTTSGKL
-723 DCSLNIVVSKQLSED
+723 DCSLNILISKQLSED
-738 DFNIQFQDISG
+738 DFNVQFQDLSG
-749 GTDLLDL
+749 TNLLDL

-762 NSLQIDSVMIDNSF
+762 NSLQIDRVMIDTSF
-776 QLLNSPYVSSDVSGA
+776 QLLNSPYVSTDVPGA

-796 VTNELGTVIARGVR
+796 VTNTLGTVIGRGVR
-810 SNGVLTDAGRF
+810 SNGVLTAADRF
-821 IAITSDNNKFQL
+821 IAITSDNNQFQL
-833 VPFEDGVVD
+833 VPFEDGVQD
-842 NRNILSFTI
+842 DRNILSFTI
-851 SDGNYSR
+851 DDGNYSR
-858 AQLLNLMNNAF
+858 AQLLTEMNAAF

-875 SSTISIFTDSQG
+875 NSTVSIFTDSQG
-887 NELTKMRLTVDKT
+887 NELTKMRLTVDKM

-952 DTTVSQYVVKSGTNV
+952 DFTVSQYVVKSGTDV
-967 ELIGDT
+967 ELTGDT

-1024 NTGDLVY
+1024 NTGELVY
-1031 NSANDQQTKRLTQ
+1031 NTANDQQTKRLTQ

-1111 TYFGPVNINR
+1111 TYFGPVNIKR

-1155 GSGDT
+1155 GNGE

>member
-1 MKSDNEKENEYDVTQ
+1 MINSDEYDVTQ

-41 IFNINKYKNIGG
+41 IFSINKYKHIAG
-53 ESGFQLATFFED
+53 ESGTQLATFFED
-65 IYAHFFDLGEEDA
+65 IYARFFELDEEDQ
-78 RQDEDQDG
+78 REHD
-86 VEEIEEIEESDM
+86 V
-98 NNIDKNSPIKK
+98 
-109 VAFQETIREEGFN
+109 QETIEKMEDEPTSQKVSFQESAKEEGFN
-122 KNETNQSS
+122 NNVTNSS
-130 LIEPQTNRENETKVG
+130 SIKEPQTNRENDAPVG
-145 YTRNLSY
+145 YTSNLTY
-152 TRGQLNPLLQQTI
+152 TSGQLNPLLQQTI
-165 KRIIS
+165 KRVIS

-227 DSPGIDNGNH
+227 NSPGIDNGNH
-237 DYTITVSPGNYSP
+237 DYTITVSAGNYSP

-257 NANISTLISTSTDSS
+257 NANITSLTSISTDVS

-285 RVKLNLRFEKQYN
+285 RVKLSLGFEKQYN
-298 ETSYFLNFPNG
+298 ETSYYLNFPNG

-314 LNSNVTD
+314 LDDTSTE
-321 ASLNLRRASISSF
+321 ASLNLRRATIPSF

-341 YNLFHIKSTED
+341 YNLFNIESTKD
-352 LPLVS
+352 LPLET
-357 DTNNANENKAFL
+357 DTANANENKAFL
-369 LDTSN
+369 LDSSN

-384 LTEESGIPSSVDLS
+384 PSEESGVPSNIDLS

-408 VDYVRAQIV
+408 VDYVRAQLV
-417 NQLVID
+417 DQLITD
-423 LSNNVNLSSE
+423 LSNNIYLSSE
-433 SAINRIVTQDG
+433 TEINRITTDDG
-444 NNSYFEMRLK
+444 NNSYFELRLK
-454 PNRNTTN
+454 PDRNTTN

-475 SVDIFVGANSCFRF
+475 GTDVFVGANSCFRF

-498 IISEHAS
+498 VISEYAS

-522 LLSCNKPYFDLS
+522 VLSCNKHYFDLPI
-534 TNDIFFSIPLSTAS
+534 NDISFSIPTSTTS

-556 TLDDN
+556 TLDDD
-561 LKEQSYII
+561 LKEQDFII

-574 VSLNNNGF
+574 VTLNSNGF
-582 LEFTFDILRDF
+582 LEFAFDILRDF
-593 QQNEFEMTIPASG
+593 QQNEFEVTIPNTG
-606 FFSDLGYT
+606 FFVGLGYT
-614 GGTVTSQGSGV
+614 GGTVTTQGSGT
-625 IGDTTAI
+625 IGDTTSI
-632 SVGFQIN
+632 VVGFQIN
-639 DQTDYAISNY
+639 DQSDYAITNY
-649 DLLSVLPLASLAN
+649 NLLTVDPLASLGN
-662 MSSDLSFNVSLAA
+662 ISPDLSYNVVMPT

-685 LSSVIASTFNSTF
+685 LSTIIQNTFNSVF

-709 STFTLHSSSTPGKV
+709 STFTLQSSTTTGKL
-723 DCSLNIVVSKQLSED
+723 DCSLNIFISKQLSED
-738 DFNIQFQDISG
+738 DFSVQFQDISG
-749 GTDLLDL
+749 TELLE
-756 SNNIWY
+756 SNNNIWY
-762 NSLQIDSVMIDNSF
+762 NSLQIDPVMIDTTF
-776 QLLNSPYVSSDVSGA
+776 QLLNSPYVSTDVPGA

-796 VTNELGTVIARGVR
+796 VTNTLGTVIGRGVR
-810 SNGVLTDAGRF
+810 SNGVLTAVDRF
-821 IAITSDNNKFQL
+821 IEITSDNNQFQL
-833 VPFEDGVVD
+833 VPFEDGVQD
-842 NRNILSFTI
+842 DRNILSFTI

-858 AQLLNLMNNAF
+858 AQLLTTMNDAF

-875 SSTISIFTDSQG
+875 DSTIAIFTDSLG
-887 NELTKMRLTVDKT
+887 RELTKMRLTVDKT

-946 YIIRDL
+946 YIISDL

-967 ELIGDT
+967 ELTGDT

-1024 NTGDLVY
+1024 NTGELVY
-1031 NSANDQQTKRLTQ
+1031 NTANDQQTKRLTQ

-1088 KLSGLRNGESYV
+1088 KLSGLQNGESYV

-1111 TYFGPVNINR
+1111 TYFGPVNIKR

-1155 GSGDT
+1155 GNGE

>member
-1 MKSDNEKENEYDVTQ
+1 MKSNNEKQNEYDVSQ

-41 IFNINKYKNIGG
+41 IFNINKYKNIAG
-53 ESGFQLATFFED
+53 ESGLQLATFFED
-65 IYAHFFDLGEEDA
+65 IYSHFFDLGEEEQEQDDA
-78 RQDEDQDG
+78 EEMEEEPEVED
-86 VEEIEEIEESDM
+86 SDQ
-98 NNIDKNSPIKK
+98 NTASKK
-109 VAFQETIREEGFN
+109 VSFQETPREEGFN
-122 KNETNQSS
+122 NNVAKQPP
-130 LIEPQTNRENETKVG
+130 LIEPQTNRENEAQVG
-145 YTRNLSY
+145 YTRNLAY

-165 KRIIS
+165 KRILS

-180 ALSTEFTFDLSD
+180 ALSTEFTFNLSD

-213 INNDFGSNFFIIKG
+213 INNDFGSNFFILKG

-237 DYTITVSPGNYSP
+237 DYTITVSAGNYSP

-257 NANISTLISTSTDSS
+257 NANIATLTSISTDVS

-285 RVKLNLRFEKQYN
+285 RVKLNLGFEKQYN

-309 TSAFE
+309 TAAFE
-314 LNSNVTD
+314 LDSTATD
-321 ASLNLRRASISSF
+321 ASLNLRRASIPSF
-334 LGFEDLS
+334 LGFEDVS
-341 YNLFHIKSTED
+341 YNLFHIESTKN
-352 LPLVS
+352 LPLAT
-357 DTNNANENKAFL
+357 DITNANENKAFV
-369 LDTSN
+369 LDTTN

-384 LTEESGIPSSVDLS
+384 PAEESGVPSNVDLS
-398 FNVTLSLTTG
+398 FNVTLSLNTG

-417 NQLVID
+417 NQLIID

-433 SAINRIVTQDG
+433 SVINRIVTADG
-444 NNSYFEMRLK
+444 NNSYFELRLK
-454 PNRNTTN
+454 PDRNTTN
-461 NIANSKFKVIFPTP
+461 NIANSKFKVIFPRP

-489 QEHDVELNT
+489 QEHDIELNT
-498 IISEHAS
+498 IISEYAS
-505 IQDESTSFDIS
+505 IQDESTSFDVS

-522 LLSCNKPYFDLS
+522 VLSCNKPYFDLPN
-534 TNDIFFSIPLSTAS
+534 NDISFSIPLSTAS
-548 YSLNQVIN
+548 YSLNQLIN
-556 TLDDN
+556 TLDDG
-561 LKEQSYII
+561 LKAQDYVIK
-569 ENNSG
+569 NNSG
-574 VSLNNNGF
+574 VSLNNDGY
-582 LEFTFDILRDF
+582 LDFTFDILRDF
-593 QQNEFEMTIPASG
+593 QQNEFQVTIPAVG
-606 FFSDLGYT
+606 FFSQLGYT
-614 GGTVTSQGSGV
+614 GGAVTTQGSGT

-632 SVGFQIN
+632 SIGFQID
-639 DQTDYAISNY
+639 DQTDYAVANYALIS
-649 DLLSVLPLASLAN
+649 VAPLASLAN
-662 MSSDLSFNVSLAA
+662 MSSDLSYNVVVAA
-675 QTNNI
+675 PSNNI
-680 VSQVN
+680 VSQVK
-685 LSSVIASTFNSTF
+685 LSSIIQNTFNSTF

-709 STFTLHSSSTPGKV
+709 STFTLSRSSTPGKV
-723 DCSLNIVVSKQLSED
+723 DCSLNIVISKQLSED

-762 NSLQIDSVMIDNSF
+762 NSLQIDRVMVDNSF
-776 QLLNSPYVSSDVSGA
+776 QLLNSPYVSSDVPGA

-810 SNGVLTDAGRF
+810 SNGVLTDPDRF
-821 IAITSDNNKFQL
+821 IEITSDNNQFQL

-842 NRNILSFTI
+842 SRNILSFTI
-851 SDGNYSR
+851 ADGSYSR
-858 AQLLNLMNNAF
+858 AQLLTAMNAAF
-869 AGTVAS
+869 KGTVAS
-875 SSTISIFTDSQG
+875 ASTISIFTDSQG

-946 YIIRDL
+946 YTIRDL
-952 DTTVSQYVVKSGTNV
+952 DATVNQYVVKSGTNV
-967 ELIGDT
+967 ELMGDT
-973 TISTNLFNYLLLSLN
+973 TISTNLFNSLLLSLD

-1000 TVAPRDTFI
+1000 TVASRDTFI

-1024 NTGDLVY
+1024 NTGELVY

-1077 FEKDVFGLIPL
+1077 FEKDLFGVIPL
-1088 KLSGLRNGESYV
+1088 KLSGLRNGESFV

-1111 TYFGPVNINR
+1111 TYFGPVNIKR

-1155 GSGDT
+1155 GNGDA

>member
-1 MKSDNEKENEYDVTQ
+1 MKTNEYDVSQ
-16 YTDEE
+16 YNDEE

-41 IFNINKYKNIGG
+41 IFNINKYKNIAG
-53 ESGFQLATFFED
+53 ESGVQLATFFED
-65 IYAHFFDLGEEDA
+65 IYARFFELDEED
-78 RQDEDQDG
+78 QHEDDIQETA
-86 VEEIEEIEESDM
+86 EEEPMDQLSQRATT
-98 NNIDKNSPIKK
+98 PR
-109 VAFQETIREEGFN
+109 VTFQENTRDEGFN
-122 KNETNQSS
+122 NNVTNQSP
-130 LIEPQTNRENETKVG
+130 PQESRSNQENEAPVG
-145 YTRNLSY
+145 YTRNLAY
-152 TRGQLNPLLQQTI
+152 TSGQLNPLLQQTI
-165 KRIIS
+165 KRVIS

-227 DSPGIDNGNH
+227 NSPGIDNGNH
-237 DYTITVSPGNYSP
+237 DYTITVSAGNYSP

-257 NANISTLISTSTDSS
+257 NENITALTSTSTDVS

-285 RVKLNLRFEKQYN
+285 RVKLNLGFEKQYN
-298 ETSYFLNFPNG
+298 ETSYYLNFPNG
-309 TSAFE
+309 TAAFD
-314 LNSNVTD
+314 LDDTATD
-321 ASLNLRRASISSF
+321 ASLNLRRATISSF

-341 YNLFHIKSTED
+341 YNLFNIESTKD
-352 LPLVS
+352 LPLAS
-357 DTNNANENKAFL
+357 DTTNANENKAFL
-369 LDTSN
+369 LDSSN

-384 LTEESGIPSSVDLS
+384 PNEESGVPSNVDLS

-408 VDYVRAQIV
+408 VDYVRAQLV
-417 NQLVID
+417 DQLITD
-423 LSNNVNLSSE
+423 LSNNTYLSSE
-433 SAINRIVTQDG
+433 SKMNRITTDDG
-444 NNSYFEMRLK
+444 NNSYFELRLK
-454 PNRNTTN
+454 PDRNTTN

-475 SVDIFVGANSCFRF
+475 STDIFVGANSCFRF

-498 IISEHAS
+498 VISEYTS

-522 LLSCNKPYFDLS
+522 VLSCNKTYFDLS
-534 TNDIFFSIPLSTAS
+534 VNDISFSIPTSTTS

-556 TLDDN
+556 ALDDD
-561 LKEQSYII
+561 LKVQDYII

-574 VSLNNNGF
+574 VTLNNDGY
-582 LEFTFDILRDF
+582 LEFGFDILRDF
-593 QQNEFEMTIPASG
+593 QQNEFEVTISGTG
-606 FFSDLGYT
+606 FFADLGYT
-614 GGTVTSQGSGV
+614 DGTLTTQGSGT
-625 IGDTTAI
+625 IGDAAAI
-632 SVGFQIN
+632 TIGFQIN
-639 DQTDYAISNY
+639 DQSDYAITNY
-649 DLLSVLPLASLAN
+649 DLLTVDPHNSLN
-662 MSSDLSFNVSLAA
+662 NLSSDLSYNVNIPT

-685 LSSVIASTFNSTF
+685 LSTIIQNTFNSVF

-709 STFTLHSSSTPGKV
+709 STFTLQSSGTSGKL
-723 DCSLNIVVSKQLSED
+723 DCSLNILISKQLSED
-738 DFNIQFQDISG
+738 DFNVRFQDISG
-749 GTDLLDL
+749 TELLDL

-762 NSLQIDSVMIDNSF
+762 NSLQIDQVMIDTSF
-776 QLLNSPYVSSDVSGA
+776 PLLNSPYVSTDVPGA

-796 VTNELGTVIARGVR
+796 VTNTLGTVIGRGVR
-810 SNGVLTDAGRF
+810 SNGVLTAADRF
-821 IAITSDNNKFQL
+821 IAITSENNQFQL
-833 VPFEDGVVD
+833 VPFEDGVQD
-842 NRNILSFTI
+842 DQNILSFTI

-858 AQLLNLMNNAF
+858 AQLLTSMNAAF
-869 AGTVAS
+869 TGTVAS
-875 SSTISIFTDSQG
+875 NSTIAIYTDAQG
-887 NELTKMRLTVDKT
+887 SEFTKMRLTVDKT

-946 YIIRDL
+946 YIISEL
-952 DTTVSQYVVKSGTNV
+952 DSTVSQYVVKSGTDV
-967 ELIGDT
+967 ELTGDT

-1024 NTGDLVY
+1024 NTGELVY
-1031 NSANDQQTKRLTQ
+1031 NSANDQQSKRLTQ

-1088 KLSGLRNGESYV
+1088 KLSGLSNGESYV

-1111 TYFGPVNINR
+1111 TYFGPVNIKR

-1155 GSGDT
+1155 GE

>member
-1 MKSDNEKENEYDVTQ
+1 MESNDGKKDEYDISQ
-16 YTDEE
+16 YSDEE

-41 IFNINKYKNIGG
+41 IFNINKYKNIAG
-53 ESGFQLATFFED
+53 ESGAQLAIFFED
-65 IYAHFFDLGEEDA
+65 IYTHFFDLGEEDEDEN
-78 RQDEDQDG
+78 QDDQEINVSVKEIDTKRAQ
-86 VEEIEEIEESDM
+86 EE
-98 NNIDKNSPIKK
+98 KT
-109 VAFQETIREEGFN
+109 QERAMDEGFN
-122 KNETNQSS
+122 NNAPKPTTLTETQ
-130 LIEPQTNRENETKVG
+130 PKRENEAPVG
-145 YTRNLSY
+145 YTRNLAY
-152 TRGQLNPLLQQTI
+152 TTGQLNPLLQQTI
-165 KRIIS
+165 KRVIS

-227 DSPGIDNGNH
+227 NSPGIDNGNH
-237 DYTITVSPGNYSP
+237 DYTITVSAGNYSP

-257 NANISTLISTSTDSS
+257 NANIVALTSISTDVS

-285 RVKLNLRFEKQYN
+285 RVKLNLGFEKQYN
-298 ETSYFLNFPNG
+298 ETSYYLNFPNG

-314 LNSNVTD
+314 LEDDSPD
-321 ASLNLRRASISSF
+321 ASLNLRRATIPSF
-334 LGFEDLS
+334 LGFEDGS
-341 YNLFHIKSTED
+341 YNLFNIESTKD
-352 LPLVS
+352 LPLATDS
-357 DTNNANENKAFL
+357 ANANENKAFL
-369 LDTSN
+369 LDASN

-384 LTEESGIPSSVDLS
+384 PGEETGVPSNVDLS

-408 VDYVRAQIV
+408 VDYVRAQLV
-417 NQLVID
+417 NQFVID

-433 SAINRIVTQDG
+433 SEISRITTDDG
-444 NNSYFEMRLK
+444 NNSYFELRLK
-454 PNRNTTN
+454 PDRNTTN
-461 NIANSKFKVIFPTP
+461 NVANSKFKVVFPTP
-475 SVDIFVGANSCFRF
+475 STDIFVGANSCFRF
-489 QEHDVELNT
+489 QQHDVELNT
-498 IISEHAS
+498 VISEFGS

-522 LLSCNKPYFDLS
+522 VLSCNKPLFDLA
-534 TNDIFFSIPLSTAS
+534 TNDISFSIPTSTTS

-556 TLDDN
+556 ILNDN
-561 LKEQSYII
+561 LKEQEFII
-569 ENNSG
+569 DNNSG
-574 VSLNNNGF
+574 VTLNSDGF
-582 LEFTFDILRDF
+582 LEFAFDILRDF
-593 QQNEFEMTIPASG
+593 QQNEFQITIPATG
-606 FFSDLGYT
+606 FFANLGYT
-614 GGTVTSQGSGV
+614 NTNGTVTTQGSGT
-625 IGDTTAI
+625 IGDTTGI
-632 SVGFQIN
+632 TIGFQIN
-639 DQTDYAISNY
+639 DQSDYAISNY
-649 DLLSVLPLASLAN
+649 NLLTVNPHASLN
-662 MSSDLSFNVSLAA
+662 NLSSDLSYNVVIPTQSS
-675 QTNNI
+675 NFI
-680 VSQVN
+680 SQVN
-685 LSSVIASTFNSTF
+685 LSNVIENTFNSVF

-709 STFTLHSSSTPGKV
+709 STFNVQPSNTPGKL
-723 DCSLNIVVSKQLSED
+723 DCSLNIFISKQLSED
-738 DFNIQFQDISG
+738 DFNVQFQDISG
-749 GTDLLDL
+749 SEILDL

-762 NSLQIDSVMIDNSF
+762 NSLQIDRTMIDTSF
-776 QLLNSPYVSSDVSGA
+776 QLLNSPYVSTDVPGA

-796 VTNELGTVIARGVR
+796 VTNDIGTVIGRGVR
-810 SNGVLTDAGRF
+810 SNGALTDADRF
-821 IAITSDNNKFQL
+821 IEITSDNNQFQL
-833 VPFEDGVVD
+833 VPFEDGVQD
-842 NRNILSFTI
+842 ARNILSFVI
-851 SDGNYSR
+851 ADGNYSR
-858 AQLLNLMNNAF
+858 AQLLSALNAKF

-875 SSTISIFTDSQG
+875 NSSITISTDSLG
-887 NELTKMRLTVDKT
+887 RELTKMRLTVNKL

-946 YIIRDL
+946 YIISEL
-952 DTTVSQYVVKSGTNV
+952 DYTVSQYVVKSGTNV
-967 ELIGDT
+967 ELTGDT

-1024 NTGDLVY
+1024 NTGELVY
-1031 NSANDQQTKRLTQ
+1031 NTANDQQTKRLTQ

-1111 TYFGPVNINR
+1111 TYFGPVNIKR

-1155 GSGDT
+1155 GE

>member
-1 MKSDNEKENEYDVTQ
+1 
-16 YTDEE
+16 
-21 LLTILD
+21 
-27 LNHNPTDRELEAKI
+27 
-41 IFNINKYKNIGG
+41 
-53 ESGFQLATFFED
+53 
-65 IYAHFFDLGEEDA
+65 
-78 RQDEDQDG
+78 
-86 VEEIEEIEESDM
+86 
-98 NNIDKNSPIKK
+98 
-109 VAFQETIREEGFN
+109 
-122 KNETNQSS
+122 
-130 LIEPQTNRENETKVG
+130 
-145 YTRNLSY
+145 
-152 TRGQLNPLLQQTI
+152 
-165 KRIIS
+165 
-170 IDSQYRDNKD
+170 
-180 ALSTEFTFDLSD
+180 
-192 PLKDVVS
+192 
-199 LKLYSVQIPYTWYT
+199 
-213 INNDFGSNFFIIKG
+213 
-227 DSPGIDNGNH
+227 
-237 DYTITVSPGNYSP
+237 
-250 QELVDAI
+250 
-257 NANISTLISTSTDSS
+257 
-272 FGNTSMSL
+272 
-280 NQQTS
+280 
-285 RVKLNLRFEKQYN
+285 
-298 ETSYFLNFPNG
+298 
-309 TSAFE
+309 
-314 LNSNVTD
+314 
-321 ASLNLRRASISSF
+321 
-334 LGFEDLS
+334 
-341 YNLFHIKSTED
+341 
-352 LPLVS
+352 
-357 DTNNANENKAFL
+357 
-369 LDTSN
+369 
-374 NFFTVYKYIG
+374 
-384 LTEESGIPSSVDLS
+384 
-398 FNVTLSLTTG
+398 
-408 VDYVRAQIV
+408 
-417 NQLVID
+417 
-423 LSNNVNLSSE
+423 
-433 SAINRIVTQDG
+433 
-444 NNSYFEMRLK
+444 
-454 PNRNTTN
+454 
-461 NIANSKFKVIFPTP
+461 
-475 SVDIFVGANSCFRF
+475 
-489 QEHDVELNT
+489 LNT
-498 IISEHAS
+498 IISKYAS

-522 LLSCNKPYFDLS
+522 VLSCNKPYFDLPI
-534 TNDIFFSIPLSTAS
+534 NDISFSIPLSTAS
-548 YSLNQVIN
+548 YSLNQFIN
-556 TLDDN
+556 TLDDG
-561 LKEQSYII
+561 LKAQDYVI

-574 VSLNNNGF
+574 VSLNNDGF
-582 LEFTFDILRDF
+582 LDFTFDILRDF
-593 QQNEFEMTIPASG
+593 QQNEFQVTIPAAG
-606 FFSDLGYT
+606 FFNELGYT
-614 GGTVTSQGSGV
+614 GGTVTTQGSGT

-632 SVGFQIN
+632 SFGFQIN
-639 DQTDYAISNY
+639 DQTDYAVSNY
-649 DLLSVLPLASLAN
+649 DLLSVVPLASLAN
-662 MSSDLSFNVSLAA
+662 MSSDLSYNVAVAA

-685 LSSVIASTFNSTF
+685 LSSIVQNTFNSTF

-709 STFTLHSSSTPGKV
+709 STFTLRSSSTPGKV
-723 DCSLNIVVSKQLSED
+723 DCSLNIVISKQLSED

-762 NSLQIDSVMIDNSF
+762 NSLQIDRVMIDNSF
-776 QLLNSPYVSSDVSGA
+776 QLLNSPYVSSDVPGA

-796 VTNELGTVIARGVR
+796 VTNELGNVIARGVR
-810 SNGVLTDAGRF
+810 SNGVLTDADRF
-821 IAITSDNNKFQL
+821 IGITSDNNQFQL

-842 NRNILSFTI
+842 SRNILSFTI
-851 SDGNYSR
+851 ADGNYSR
-858 AQLLNLMNNAF
+858 AQLLTAMNAAF
-869 AGTVAS
+869 KGTVAS
-875 SSTISIFTDSQG
+875 ASTISIFTDSQG

-967 ELIGDT
+967 ELTGDT

-1024 NTGDLVY
+1024 NTGELVY

-1111 TYFGPVNINR
+1111 TYFGPVNIKR

-1155 GSGDT
+1155 GNGDA